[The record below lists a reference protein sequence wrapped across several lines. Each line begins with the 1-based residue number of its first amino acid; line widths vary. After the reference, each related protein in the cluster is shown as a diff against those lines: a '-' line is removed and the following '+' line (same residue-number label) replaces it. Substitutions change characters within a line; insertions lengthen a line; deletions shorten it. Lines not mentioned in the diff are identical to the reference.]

1 MRARRTYTLSSGKHS
16 LALVAVLLI
25 SLAATAGWAQQ
36 DPVARVLKSVGDVKV
51 RHLADA
57 GFDTDVRA
65 TMPLVSGDAL
75 RVGDGSFVSLLFI
88 DDKTLLKIKPNS
100 EFQIVETRNTRSIMM
115 DYGTLRSLL
124 PQPIKDFRVET
135 PVSVA
140 SVKGTDFWLIHDAT
154 AGIDR
159 AYGVEGIVEIL
170 NVISGLTQNLTVNT
184 MIISTAAGQLSP
196 PIPISPDEMP
206 TDPEELQ
213 EGPPEPE
220 GEPEGEPQEGEAAP
234 ETGEAVAPAAPAVG
248 EAAAPPE
255 APSEEEAAEEPEE
268 TKRSGTSMGLGLG
281 SVTLDGDVFYQIALR
296 PEFAFGKVGI
306 GLDLVVYMDAEGK
319 FRKDEWD
326 EPSDYLDKLYYLRY
340 ATEQDPF
347 FLRIGAMPAVQYG
360 FGALMSGYSNV
371 TEYPQVRRVGFE
383 IGGRIGQ
390 NFTLKAFTANLKELG
405 GLVGVRGTYRVA
417 KAFPLTIG
425 VNWVAD
431 LNQYGGLKDS
441 DGDDIPDMVDDFP
454 DNADYWLDTD
464 KDGIADVD
472 PEELDLDGD
481 GITDVL
487 LPFDSRYPDYTGTDT
502 LFLDPSVV
510 AAPEPFNKEVDPRSI
525 SGISFDLS
533 YPVISRKMFNLVLY
547 TEYGI
552 LNYADTLT
560 STVLEDGTTISANS
574 GNGLIGPGL
583 RAQLF
588 KFLTLT
594 FEYRKTSA
602 LYQPGFFNTTYDFER
617 AQFQS
622 YTTSSGQDSMG
633 VKTKDQA
640 IINNPYGMTGFY
652 GGAAANLFNIV
663 TFSAAYQNL
672 VPVTADSN
680 ATESNSFIASL
691 SVNTDF
697 IPKLTEARAFY
708 IRTNDDN
715 PLDFKN
721 PSNNTTWGYRIGYQ
735 VAPGVS
741 MIYNLQ
747 VSYRGDE
754 EIRLL
759 SVETAFSF

>member
-1 MRARRTYTLSSGKHS
+1 MRAPRTYSPSSGYHS
-16 LALVAVLLI
+16 PALLAMLVIA
-25 SLAATAGWAQQ
+25 LAATTVPAQQ
-36 DPVARVLKSVGDVKV
+36 DPVARVLKFVGDVKV

-57 GFDTDVRA
+57 GFDTVVRA
-65 TMPLVSGDAL
+65 TMPLVTGDAL

-88 DDKTLLKIKPNS
+88 DDKTLVKVKPNS
-100 EFQIVETRNTRSIMM
+100 EFQIVETQNTRTLMM
-115 DYGTLRSLL
+115 NYGTVRSTL
-124 PQPIKDFRVET
+124 PQPLKNFRVET

-140 SVKGTDFWLIHDAT
+140 SVKGTDFWLIHDAA

-159 AYGVEGIVEIL
+159 GYGVDGVVEIL
-170 NVISGLTQNLTVNT
+170 NVISGLTQNLTANT
-184 MIISTAAGQLSP
+184 MIVSTAAGQLSP

-220 GEPEGEPQEGEAAP
+220 PEPEGEPEEGEAAP
-234 ETGEAVAPAAPAVG
+234 ETGEAIAPADPIMG
-248 EAAAPPE
+248 DAAAPPAAAAAAE
-255 APSEEEAAEEPEE
+255 ETAEEAAEEPEE
-268 TKRSGTSMGLGLG
+268 AKSGGSGMGLGLG
-281 SVTLDGDVFYQIALR
+281 SVTIDGEVFYQIALR
-296 PEFAFGKVGI
+296 PEFAFGKIGI
-306 GLDLVVYMDAEGK
+306 GLDLVGYMDAEGK

-326 EPSDYLDKLYYLRY
+326 EPIDYLDKLFYLRY

-347 FLRIGAMPAVQYG
+347 FLRIGAMPSVQYG

-383 IGGRIGQ
+383 IGGHIKQ
-390 NFTLKAFTANLKELG
+390 NFTLKAFTADLKEMG
-405 GLVGVRGTYRVA
+405 GLVGMRGTYRVA

-425 VNWVAD
+425 VNLVAD
-431 LNQYGGLKDS
+431 LNQYGGLKDKDD
-441 DGDDIPDMVDDFP
+441 DGRPDIVDDFP
-454 DNADYWLDTD
+454 DDKEFWLDS
-464 KDGIADVD
+464 
-472 PEELDLDGD
+472 DGD
-481 GITDVL
+481 GRADDADDEYDIDGDGLTDNYW
-487 LPFDSRYPDYTGTDT
+487 P
-502 LFLDPSVV
+502 DPSLNLEPPDSISRK
-510 AAPEPFNKEVDPRSI
+510 PEPFNKEVEERTI
-525 SGISFDLS
+525 NGISFDLS
-533 YPVISRKMFNLVLY
+533 YPIISRKMFNLVVY

-560 STVLEDGTTISANS
+560 STVLEDGRTISESS

-588 KFLTLT
+588 KFLTVTL
-594 FEYRKTSA
+594 ERRKTSS
-602 LYQPGFFNTTYDFER
+602 LYQPGFFNMTYDFER

-622 YTTSSGQDSMG
+622 YTTASGDSMG
-633 VKTKDQA
+633 VKTKDQQ

-672 VPVTADSN
+672 VPDTPDTN
-680 ATESNSFIASL
+680 AIESNSFIADL

-697 IPKLTEARAFY
+697 IPKLTEARAYY

-721 PSNNTTWGYRIGYQ
+721 PSNNTTWGYSIGYE

-741 MIYNLQ
+741 MIYKLQ
-747 VSYRGDE
+747 VSYRGEE

>member
-25 SLAATAGWAQQ
+25 TLAATAGWAQQ

-88 DDKTLLKIKPNS
+88 DDKTLIKIKPNS
-100 EFQIVETRNTRSIMM
+100 EFQIVETQNTRSIML

-159 AYGVEGIVEIL
+159 AYGVEGVVEIL

-206 TDPEELQ
+206 SDPDELQ

-220 GEPEGEPQEGEAAP
+220 AEPEGEPQEGEAAP
-234 ETGEAVAPAAPAVG
+234 ETGEAVAPDVPDVG
-248 EAAAPPE
+248 EAAAPPPD
-255 APSEEEAAEEPEE
+255 APAEEEAAEEPEE
-268 TKRSGTSMGLGLG
+268 AQRSGTGVGLGLG
-281 SVTLDGDVFYQIALR
+281 SVTIDGDVFYQIALR

-306 GLDLVVYMDAEGK
+306 GLDLVVYMDGEGK

-383 IGGRIGQ
+383 IGGRIRQ
-390 NFTLKAFTANLKELG
+390 NFTLKAFTANLKEMG
-405 GLVGVRGTYRVA
+405 GLVGVRGTYRVS

-441 DGDDIPDMVDDFP
+441 DGDDIPDMVDDF
-454 DNADYWLDTD
+454 
-464 KDGIADVD
+464 
-472 PEELDLDGD
+472 
-481 GITDVL
+481 
-487 LPFDSRYPDYTGTDT
+487 
-502 LFLDPSVV
+502 
-510 AAPEPFNKEVDPRSI
+510 
-525 SGISFDLS
+525 
-533 YPVISRKMFNLVLY
+533 
-547 TEYGI
+547 
-552 LNYADTLT
+552 
-560 STVLEDGTTISANS
+560 
-574 GNGLIGPGL
+574 
-583 RAQLF
+583 
-588 KFLTLT
+588 
-594 FEYRKTSA
+594 
-602 LYQPGFFNTTYDFER
+602 
-617 AQFQS
+617 
-622 YTTSSGQDSMG
+622 
-633 VKTKDQA
+633 
-640 IINNPYGMTGFY
+640 
-652 GGAAANLFNIV
+652 
-663 TFSAAYQNL
+663 
-672 VPVTADSN
+672 
-680 ATESNSFIASL
+680 
-691 SVNTDF
+691 
-697 IPKLTEARAFY
+697 
-708 IRTNDDN
+708 
-715 PLDFKN
+715 
-721 PSNNTTWGYRIGYQ
+721 
-735 VAPGVS
+735 
-741 MIYNLQ
+741 
-747 VSYRGDE
+747 
-754 EIRLL
+754 
-759 SVETAFSF
+759 

>member
-1 MRARRTYTLSSGKHS
+1 MRARRTYTLSSAKHS

-25 SLAATAGWAQQ
+25 TLAATAGWAQQ

-100 EFQIVETRNTRSIMM
+100 EFQIVETANTRSIML

-159 AYGVEGIVEIL
+159 AYGVEGVVEIL

-206 TDPEELQ
+206 SDPDELQ

-220 GEPEGEPQEGEAAP
+220 AEPEGEPQEGEAAP
-234 ETGEAVAPAAPAVG
+234 ETGEAVDPAASAVG
-248 EAAAPPE
+248 AAVAPPDDPD
-255 APSEEEAAEEPEE
+255 AEEAAEEPEE
-268 TKRSGTSMGLGLG
+268 AQRSGTGIGLGLG
-281 SVTLDGDVFYQIALR
+281 SVTIDGDVFYQVALR

-326 EPSDYLDKLYYLRY
+326 EASDYLDKLYYLRY
-340 ATEQDPF
+340 AKEQDPF
-347 FLRIGAMPAVQYG
+347 FLRIGAMPSVQYG

-390 NFTLKAFTANLKELG
+390 NMTLKAFTANLKELG

-417 KAFPLTIG
+417 QAFPLTIG

-431 LNQYGGLKDS
+431 LNQYGGLKDK
-441 DGDDIPDMVDDFP
+441 DGDGRPDLVDDFP

-464 KDGIADVD
+464 RDGWADTDSLNEFDIDGDGWTDNTND
-472 PEELDLDGD
+472 PINRPNNDLDG
-481 GITDVL
+481 IQY
-487 LPFDSRYPDYTGTDT
+487 RPD
-502 LFLDPSVV
+502 
-510 AAPEPFNKEVDPRSI
+510 PFNKDVEERSI
-525 SGISFDLS
+525 SGMSIDLS

-547 TEYGI
+547 TEYGV
-552 LNYADTLT
+552 LNYADSLT
-560 STVLEDGTTISANS
+560 TVVLEDGSTISANS

-602 LYQPGFFNTTYDFER
+602 LFQPGFFNTTYDFER
-617 AQFQS
+617 AQFRS

-672 VPVTADSN
+672 VPTTADSN
-680 ATESNSFIASL
+680 APESNSFIASL
-691 SVNTDF
+691 SANTDF

>member
-1 MRARRTYTLSSGKHS
+1 MRARRTYTLSSGKNS
-16 LALVAVLLI
+16 LALVAVVLI
-25 SLAATAGWAQQ
+25 TLAATAVWAQQ

-88 DDKTLLKIKPNS
+88 DDKTLIKIKPNS
-100 EFQIVETRNTRSIMM
+100 EFQIVETANTRSIML

-124 PQPIKDFRVET
+124 PEPIKGFRVET

-159 AYGVEGIVEIL
+159 AYGVEGVVEIL

-206 TDPEELQ
+206 SDPDELQ

-220 GEPEGEPQEGEAAP
+220 AEPEGEPQEGEAAP
-234 ETGEAVAPAAPAVG
+234 ETGEAVDPAAPAVG
-248 EAAAPPE
+248 AATAPPDDPD
-255 APSEEEAAEEPEE
+255 AEEAAEEPEE
-268 TKRSGTSMGLGLG
+268 AKRSGTGMGLGLG
-281 SVTLDGDVFYQIALR
+281 SVTIDGDVFYQIALR
-296 PEFAFGKVGI
+296 PEFAFGKIGI
-306 GLDLVVYMDAEGK
+306 GLDLVVYMDAEGN

-326 EPSDYLDKLYYLRY
+326 EASDYLDKLYYLRY

-347 FLRIGAMPAVQYG
+347 FLRIGAMPSVQYG
-360 FGALMSGYSNV
+360 YGALMSGYSNV

-383 IGGRIGQ
+383 IGGHIKQ
-390 NFTLKAFTANLKELG
+390 SFTLKAFTADLKEMG
-405 GLVGVRGTYRVA
+405 GLVGLRGTYRVA
-417 KAFPLTIG
+417 KGFPLTIG

-431 LNQYGGLKDS
+431 LNQYGGLKDKDN
-441 DGDDIPDMVDDFP
+441 DGRPDMVDDFP
-454 DNADYWLDTD
+454 DDGVYWLDTD
-464 KDGIADVD
+464 YDGWADTDSLHEFDIDGDGWTDNSND
-472 PEELDLDGD
+472 PTRPNNDLDG
-481 GITDVL
+481 IQY
-487 LPFDSRYPDYTGTDT
+487 RPD
-502 LFLDPSVV
+502 
-510 AAPEPFNKEVDPRSI
+510 PFNKKEEERSI
-525 SGISFDLS
+525 TGISFDLS
-533 YPVISRKMFNLVLY
+533 YPVLSREMFNLVLY

-552 LNYADTLT
+552 LNYAETLKAPVR
-560 STVLEDGTTISANS
+560 SNGEIYSASS

-594 FEYRKTSA
+594 FEYRETSA
-602 LYQPGFFNTTYDFER
+602 LFQPGFFNTTYDFER
-617 AQFQS
+617 AQFLS
-622 YTTSSGQDSMG
+622 DTTVAGQPTMD
-633 VKTKDQA
+633 VKTKDQQ
-640 IINNPYGMTGFY
+640 IINNQYGLTGFY

-672 VPVTADSN
+672 VPDTPDTN
-680 ATESNSFIASL
+680 ATESNSFIADL

-721 PSNNTTWGYRIGYQ
+721 PSNNTTWGYRIGYE